1 MAVARR
7 PTPLRIVGEPA
18 TATAEPRTLDE
29 AFRRYSP
36 YVASIAYRL
45 LGRDEDVDDAV
56 QEVFLIAS
64 RGIGALREAGALR
77 GWLATV
83 TVRVSMKKLRMRRL
97 RTFLHL
103 DDPASY
109 VEIAAEGATP
119 EERAIASRLYAAMDT
134 IPAVERVAWTLRH
147 VEGEKLEDVAR
158 LCGCSLATAKR
169 RIAAA
174 HAVLHAEVD
183 DA

>member
-1 MAVARR
+1 VAK
-7 PTPLRIVGEPA
+7 PA
-18 TATAEPRTLDE
+18 ATDAEPRTLDE
-29 AFRRYSP
+29 AFRRYSA

-64 RGIGALREAGALR
+64 RGISALREPGALR

-83 TVRVSMKKLRMRRL
+83 TVRVAMKKLRMRRL

-103 DDPASY
+103 DDPSSY
-109 VEIAAEGATP
+109 VELAAEGASP
-119 EERAIASRLYAAMDT
+119 EERAIASRLYAIMDT
-134 IPAVERVAWTLRH
+134 IPAAQRVAWTLRH

-158 LCGCSLATAKR
+158 LCACSLATAKR

-174 HAVLHAEVD
+174 HAAIHAEVD
-183 DA
+183 DG